1 MASQAN
7 SEANK
12 LDGAGGDDSLDGGFD
27 NDTLIGGAG
36 NDMLEGGFDDDSLA
50 GGAGNDTLD
59 GGLGSDAMAGG
70 AGNDI
75 FIVDD
80 IFDIVSEAAGGGTDR
95 VETELSGLILAANV
109 ENLKLLGSAD
119 ISGTGN
125 DLSNRLWGNTG
136 KNTLI
141 GGAGND
147 TLDGA
152 GGADTMKG
160 GVGNDVYFVFS
171 ADDVVEEK
179 AGEGKDTVFSRVSF
193 SFDDSLEIET
203 VELSGVSPIVST
215 GNSFANTITVIS
227 NGNANLSGL
236 GGNDTLTGG
245 TGNDVISRWRQQRQ
259 ADRRRRR

>member
-1 MASQAN
+1 MLLVEGLNLVGNALGNGVQAN

-12 LDGAGGDDSLDGGFD
+12 LDGAGGDDFLEGGFE

-36 NDMLEGGFDDDSLA
+36 NDMLEGGFDDDLLA
-50 GGAGNDTLD
+50 GGTGNDTLD
-59 GGLGSDAMAGG
+59 GGLGSDAMTGG

-75 FIVDD
+75 FIVDN

-136 KNTLI
+136 KNMLV
-141 GGAGND
+141 GGNGND

-160 GVGNDVYFVFS
+160 GAATTSTSSS
-171 ADDVVEEK
+171 APTTLSREGRRRQGHRLQQGVVQ
-179 AGEGKDTVFSRVSF
+179 S
-193 SFDDSLEIET
+193 
-203 VELSGVSPIVST
+203 
-215 GNSFANTITVIS
+215 
-227 NGNANLSGL
+227 
-236 GGNDTLTGG
+236 
-245 TGNDVISRWRQQRQ
+245 QRQ
-259 ADRRRRR
+259 PGNRDCRTVRRLPDRLHREQFCQYHHRDQQWQRQLERDSAGRTR